1 MDYLDDFL
9 VGPQSDEYD
18 DDEFWFWSDF
28 QDLGMGIPD
37 PEWDRRC
44 RGLEKL
50 MLDN

>member
-9 VGPQSDEYD
+9 IGPQSDEYTWYY
-18 DDEFWFWSDF
+18 ENE
-28 QDLGMGIPD
+28 IPD

-44 RGLEKL
+44 RGLDKL

>member
-9 VGPQSDEYD
+9 VGPQSDEYEYD
-18 DDEFWFWSDF
+18 YKYYD
-28 QDLGMGIPD
+28 IPD

-50 MLDN
+50 MFDN

>member
-9 VGPQSDEYD
+9 VGPQSDEYEWYD
-18 DDEFWFWSDF
+18 
-28 QDLGMGIPD
+28 IPD

-50 MLDN
+50 TLDN